1 MTTKLQA
8 WMVFWRF
15 SWELV
20 KFDVLNFF
28 NEFHE
33 HDRFVRSLNTTFLVL
48 IPKKK
53 EAVNL
58 KDFRLISLVGSIYN
72 WMTKVLANRLKKVM
86 GRVISNFQNA
96 FVEGRQIL
104 DTMLIANEAIDSVL
118 KKKGSGLICK
128 LDIEKAYHHVN
139 WDFLV
144 AILAKMGFG
153 HKWIKWCISSPSFSI
168 SINGTPS
175 NFFQSSK
182 GLRQGDPISSYLF
195 VIAMEPLSRL
205 LLKAQEGGFI
215 SGFTIGEKGG
225 DGEEISHLFF
235 ADDTIIFCKAS
246 QEQVTPLCWLLMWF
260 KATSE
265 LKINLEKCEVILIG
279 EVDLLEELAYEI
291 GCKVGKL
298 PSSYLGLSLRASH
311 KSMAMWDGVEE
322 RFQRRFSLW
331 KRHYFS
337 KGGRLTLL
345 QSTLASLPI
354 YFMSLFT
361 IPRLVNLKLE
371 KI

>member
-1 MTTKLQA
+1 
-8 WMVFWRF
+8 
-15 SWELV
+15 
-20 KFDVLNFF
+20 
-28 NEFHE
+28 
-33 HDRFVRSLNTTFLVL
+33 
-48 IPKKK
+48 
-53 EAVNL
+53 
-58 KDFRLISLVGSIYN
+58 
-72 WMTKVLANRLKKVM
+72 MTKVLANRLKKVM

-235 ADDTIIFCKAS
+235 ADDTIIFSKAS

-260 KATSE
+260 KAMSE

-322 RFQRRFSLW
+322 RFQRRLSLW
-331 KRHYFS
+331 KRHYLS

-345 QSTLASLPI
+345 RSTLPSLPI

-361 IPRLVNLKLE
+361 IPRLVKLRLE